1 MPSIGVN
8 FMTDLQIFD
17 NPEFGKVR
25 VVTIDDEPWLVG
37 KDVATALGYAN
48 PQKALRDHVPDRF
61 KRTERIVHPLGGAQD
76 TVVINEAGMYKLVM
90 RSKLPNAEKFSD
102 WTCEDVLPSIRKTG
116 SYIGTD
122 IQQIINP
129 NFLRRIAD
137 ELEARDKK
145 IAELQPKADYCERIL
160 QSDEALAI
168 SIIAQDYGMSAMAM
182 NKLLAK
188 LKIQHR
194 VGAAWVINS
203 PYNRM
208 GYVVNRTIERGI
220 NFYTH
225 TYWTQKGRFFLYNT
239 LKGAGLLPLIERD
252 EYYPTLNFEELA
264 TC

>member
-1 MPSIGVN
+1 
-8 FMTDLQIFD
+8 MTDLQIFD

-48 PQKALRDHVPDRF
+48 PRDALKKHVPDRF
-61 KRTERIVHPLGGAQD
+61 KRVSQIATPGGLQD

-102 WTCEDVLPSIRKTG
+102 WTCEEVLPSIRKTG
-116 SYIGTD
+116 SYISPAAD
-122 IQQIINP
+122 IQQIVTP

-182 NKLLAK
+182 NKLLVK

-194 VGAAWVINS
+194 VGNAWVINAS
-203 PYNRM
+203 YNRN
-208 GYVVNRTIERGI
+208 GYTVTRTFEYGAGGSK
-220 NFYTH
+220 TH

-239 LKGAGLLPLIERD
+239 LKGVNVLPKIERD
-252 EYYPTLNFEELA
+252 EYYLSPLNFEELA
-264 TC
+264 LC

>member
-1 MPSIGVN
+1 
-8 FMTDLQIFD
+8 MTDLQIFD

-37 KDVATALGYAN
+37 KDVAEALGYSN
-48 PQKALRDHVPDRF
+48 PRDALAKHVPDKF
-61 KRTERIVHPLGGAQD
+61 KLVSQIA
-76 TVVINEAGMYKLVM
+76 TVGQRRNVTLINEAGMYKLVM
-90 RSKLPNAEKFSD
+90 RSKLPSAEQFSD
-102 WTCEDVLPSIRKTG
+102 WVCEDVLVSVRKTG
-116 SYIGTD
+116 SYINPNAD

-145 IAELQPKADYCERIL
+145 IAELQPKADYCNRIL

-168 SIIAQDYGMSAMAM
+168 SIIAQDYGLSAMAM

-194 VGAAWVINS
+194 VGNAWVINS

-208 GYVVNRTIERGI
+208 GYVVTRTFERGAGGSH
-220 NFYTH
+220 TH

-239 LKGAGLLPLIERD
+239 LKGANILPKIERD
-252 EYYPTLNFEELA
+252 NLYLSPLNFEELA